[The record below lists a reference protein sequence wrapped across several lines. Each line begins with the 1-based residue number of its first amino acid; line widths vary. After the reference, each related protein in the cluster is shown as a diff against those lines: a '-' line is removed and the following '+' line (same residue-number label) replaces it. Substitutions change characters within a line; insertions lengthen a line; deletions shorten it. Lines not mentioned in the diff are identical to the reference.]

1 MIRFEQVQKKYKEDV
16 EALKGVSFSIQDGEF
31 VFVIGASGSGKSTI
45 LKLMTREVKPTGGAV
60 HMDNFCISSM
70 SKVLVPVL
78 RRHIGIVFQDFR
90 LIESKTVFEN
100 IAFAGEIIGMP
111 RKQLLR
117 MVDIVLSVVGI
128 RHKADALPSEL
139 SGGEQQRVAI
149 ARAMINEPKLII
161 ADEPTG
167 NLDPDTSEAIMALLE
182 EINKSGTTVVVCTHD
197 SNLVNRM
204 KKRVIEVSDGLVVRD
219 AQHAVY
225 GMADGFHV
233 GSAGVQAVPDKQP
246 EAQKPVEDVVFG
258 VPEKLYSVP
267 VNLDEEEE
275 SSL

>member
-1 MIRFEQVQKKYKEDV
+1 MIRFQQVHMRYKAGI
-16 EALKGVSFSIQDGEF
+16 EALKGVSFTIRDGEF

-45 LKLMTREVKPTGGAV
+45 LKLITREVRPSSGFV
-60 HMDNFCISSM
+60 YIDQFCISAM
-70 SKVLVPVL
+70 SKVLIPIL

-111 RKQLLR
+111 RKRLLR

-128 RHKADALPSEL
+128 REKANVFPNEL

-149 ARAMINEPKLII
+149 ARAMINEPQLII

-167 NLDPDTSEAIMALLE
+167 NLDPVTSEAIMALLE
-182 EINKSGTTVVVCTHD
+182 EINRNGTTVIICTHD

-204 KKRVIEVSDGLVVRD
+204 KKRVIEVSEGLIVRD
-219 AQHAVY
+219 EQHAEY
-225 GMADGFHV
+225 GVLSESAAEDLPCDDLQG
-233 GSAGVQAVPDKQP
+233 GS
-246 EAQKPVEDVVFG
+246 
-258 VPEKLYSVP
+258 L
-267 VNLDEEEE
+267 L
-275 SSL
+275 